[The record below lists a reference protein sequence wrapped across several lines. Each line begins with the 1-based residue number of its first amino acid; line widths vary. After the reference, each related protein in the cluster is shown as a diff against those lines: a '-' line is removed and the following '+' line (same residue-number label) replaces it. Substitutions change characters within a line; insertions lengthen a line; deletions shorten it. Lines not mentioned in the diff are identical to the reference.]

1 MGAKFLINGEQH
13 SNMLQFETVQLNMVE
28 LSVQVSDQEV
38 QELRDNTLLP
48 ISCITNKECVY
59 GLHTDLITG
68 TVNNCKLQVIR
79 TIETSR
85 DDNCDVLIHH
95 TNYPE
100 IKLIIDG
107 GTPNLDT
114 LHVQVNM
121 DLELRQSAYV
131 I

>member
-1 MGAKFLINGEQH
+1 MIVHGSVSPRRGKRTRKGAKFFINVEQH
-13 SNMLQFETVQLNMVE
+13 SHMLQFETVQLNMVE

-100 IKLIIDG
+100 I
-107 GTPNLDT
+107 N
-114 LHVQVNM
+114 
-121 DLELRQSAYV
+121 
-131 I
+131 